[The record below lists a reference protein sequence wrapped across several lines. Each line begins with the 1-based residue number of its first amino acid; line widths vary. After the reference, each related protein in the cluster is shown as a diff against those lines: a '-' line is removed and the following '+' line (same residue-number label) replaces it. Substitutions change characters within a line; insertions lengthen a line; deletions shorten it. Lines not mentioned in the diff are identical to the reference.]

1 MSSQNLKKYLSFIKI
16 EHTLFSLPMIYSGV
30 FLAAKERPSTL
41 LLILVLTAAVGAR
54 LVAMTLNRIIDRE
67 IDKHNP
73 RTISRE
79 LPSGKMNLRESYGVL
94 FFGLAVY
101 LISAKMISDFC
112 FILSPIPLVVF
123 IVYPYL
129 KRFTPMAH
137 FGVGMGLA
145 MGPLGG
151 FFAVTGST
159 DRFGEALLLPL
170 FNLFWATGFDII
182 YSTLDEQF
190 DKKAGLF
197 SFPSRFGKQR
207 ALQISAGLHV
217 AAFFVLVALVVISL
231 NALIA
236 VPFLLLSG
244 FLLWFEQHKAED
256 VELAFFKINIVVGFS
271 VLFMILVSI

>member
-1 MSSQNLKKYLSFIKI
+1 MKKYLSFIKI

-30 FLAAKERPSTL
+30 FLASKERPQIL
-41 LLILVLTAAVGAR
+41 LLVLVLTAAVGAR

-67 IDKHNP
+67 IDRHNP
-73 RTISRE
+73 RTIKRE
-79 LPSGKMNLRESYGVL
+79 LPSGTMNLKESYGVL
-94 FFGLAVY
+94 LLGLALY

-112 FILSPIPLVVF
+112 FYLSPIPLVVF

-129 KRFTPMAH
+129 KRFTPLAH

-151 FFAVTGST
+151 FFAVTGSIEHI
-159 DRFGEALLLPL
+159 GIALLLPL

-182 YSTLDEQF
+182 YSTLDEEF

-197 SFPSRFGKQR
+197 SFPSRFGKKK
-207 ALQISAGLHV
+207 ALQISGVLHIF
-217 AAFFVLVALVVISL
+217 AFLVLLALVLLSL
-231 NALIA
+231 KALIA
-236 VPFLLLSG
+236 LPFLLLSG

-271 VLFMILVSI
+271 VLFMILMSI

>member
-1 MSSQNLKKYLSFIKI
+1 
-16 EHTLFSLPMIYSGV
+16 MIYSGV
-30 FLAAKERPSTL
+30 FLASKERPSAVL
-41 LLILVLTAAVGAR
+41 LVLVLVAAIGAR

-73 RTISRE
+73 RTINRE
-79 LPSGKMNLRESYGVL
+79 LPSGKMNLKESYGVL
-94 FFGLAVY
+94 LLGLALY
-101 LISAKMISDFC
+101 LISAKEISDFC
-112 FILSPIPLVVF
+112 FYLSPIPLIVF
-123 IVYPYL
+123 IIYPYL
-129 KRFTPMAH
+129 KRFTPLAH

-159 DRFGEALLLPL
+159 DRLGEALLLPL

-197 SFPSRFGKQR
+197 SFPSRFGKQK
-207 ALQISAGLHV
+207 ALQISGGLHI
-217 AAFFVLVALVVISL
+217 AAFLVLVALVYFSL
-231 NALIA
+231 HALIA